1 MTFILFINLLNCIF
15 AGLILYNILY
25 PNLVREGLTSNQQ
38 KIQQKIKSLEKDIN
52 SVKAL
57 NPLAPCASIYP
68 IVKDNT
74 DKIKSMKSTINDL
87 KANCQ
92 RQNS

>member
-1 MTFILFINLLNCIF
+1 MRVVLFINLLNAIF
-15 AGLILYNILY
+15 IGLILYNLLY
-25 PNLVREGLTSNQQ
+25 PKLFREGLTPNQQ
-38 KIQQKIKSLEKDIN
+38 KIQTKIKGLEKDIK
-52 SVKAL
+52 SIKKL
-57 NPLAPCASIYP
+57 NPLAPCKSIYP

>member
-1 MTFILFINLLNCIF
+1 MRLVLFINLLNAIF
-15 AGLILYNILY
+15 VAIILYNLLY
-25 PNLVREGLTSNQQ
+25 PNLVREGLTSNQE
-38 KIQQKIKSLEKDIN
+38 KIQNKIKELEKDIK
-52 SVKAL
+52 SVKSL

-68 IVKDNT
+68 IVEDNT
-74 DKIKSMKSTINDL
+74 DKINSMKSTINDL

>member
-1 MTFILFINLLNCIF
+1 MRLILFINLLNAIF
-15 AGLILYNILY
+15 VAIILYNLLY
-25 PNLVREGLTSNQQ
+25 PNLVREGLTSNQE
-38 KIQQKIKSLEKDIN
+38 KIQNKIKELEKDIK
-52 SVKAL
+52 SVKSL
-57 NPLAPCASIYP
+57 NPLAPCAPIYP

>member
-1 MTFILFINLLNCIF
+1 MSLVLFINLLNAIF
-15 AGLILYNILY
+15 VAIILYNLVY

-38 KIQQKIKSLEKDIN
+38 KIQNKIKELEKDIK
-52 SVKAL
+52 SVKTL
-57 NPLAPCASIYP
+57 NPLAPCSSIYP

-87 KANCQ
+87 KANCK